1 MVGRAETAATE
12 ATAEIE
18 EVVGRDESNHS
29 NSSNDDRGGGGGND
43 SNSGEGSNSC
53 LGYSKAREW
62 LRW

>member
-12 ATAEIE
+12 AMAAIE
-18 EVVGRDESNHS
+18 EVVGRDGSNH
-29 NSSNDDRGGGGGND
+29 SNDDRGDGGGND